1 MDINLA
7 RTFLIVAE
15 TGSFIEAGRKLNITQ
30 STVSARIK
38 SLEDQLGQ
46 PMFARSKTGAV
57 LTLAGAQFQKH
68 AQAMVRV
75 WQHALREIGL
85 SEQHRDHLAVAAH
98 LPLWDG
104 FLMHWVA
111 WMRQHIPDIAVSA
124 SSGTTP
130 TLTQRLGEGTLDLA
144 VMYRPAHP
152 PGFITE
158 PLFEEVFV
166 QVAGGRAG
174 RGTRDDYIFVDW
186 GADFQSDHAAA
197 FPEHSKP
204 GLSLDL
210 GTLGIDYLL
219 QARGTAYFPYR
230 IVKPHL
236 QSGRLRVSRR
246 VRRFTYPVAMVYP
259 EERDE
264 EAYEP
269 ILASLRREAARCG
282 KAD

>member
-1 MDINLA
+1 MDITLA

-15 TGSFIEAGRKLNITQ
+15 TGSFIEAGRKLNVTQ

-46 PMFARSKTGAV
+46 AMFARSKSGAEM
-57 LTLAGAQFQKH
+57 TLAGAQFQKH

-85 SEQHRDHLAVAAH
+85 SEAHRDHLAVAAH

-130 TLTQRLGEGTLDLA
+130 MLAQRMAEGTLDLA
-144 VMYRPAHP
+144 VMYRPSHP
-152 PGFITE
+152 PGFATE
-158 PLFEEVFV
+158 PLFDEVFV
-166 QVAGGRAG
+166 QVASGRSG
-174 RGTRDDYIFVDW
+174 RSGRDDYVFIDW
-186 GADFQSDHAAA
+186 GPEFQTDHAAA
-197 FPEHSKP
+197 FPELSKP
-204 GLSLDL
+204 GLNLDL

-219 QARGTAYFPYR
+219 HARGSAYFPLR
-230 IVKPHL
+230 VVAPHVAE
-236 QSGRLRVSRR
+236 GRLRLVRR
-246 VRRFTYPVAMVYP
+246 ARRFTYPVAMVYP

-269 ILASLRREAARCG
+269 ILASLRQAAG
-282 KAD
+282 QVGAAA